1 MFLNVT
7 TGQLSLSPSPKV
19 SQRRTAPWAR
29 AETFFRFLVSS
40 CSRAAPSCSRRREG
54 TQPHRGPRRLDRSGA
69 AQRTGESRARR
80 QLGWSAE
87 EGEQDR
93 LACVEKKAAQSLRVR
108 TVASTLQDGL
118 NFGTFDR
125 AITLKQRRFCFVSVH
140 VSCLGDM
147 KAVLTTKLAFVQ
159 KQKKTFYDVKKRSTS
174 WLDVTHHLRRLNR
187 WKYWPCNAGNSK
199 SCEGIRTA
207 SEHSRL
213 NTSPN
218 SSGTRVPFS
227 SSAQAPLGPNKF
239 TAFHI
244 VPELMFFQA
253 SYSAQEDEK
262 RAGTWSQEREQVL
275 GTQQIIITCIRC
287 KRIGHY
293 SSVANASS
301 DRVAKILHLHLTYT
315 ISLQNKIAL

>member
-1 MFLNVT
+1 MTNRTKIVHRRFYKASSVKNVSVAIYLKPRQVKLKQQKMWVFAAKHLFPPMTQYFNESWTKKATTKNMFLNVT

-125 AITLKQRRFCFVSVH
+125 AIALKQRRFCFVSVH
-140 VSCLGDM
+140 VS
-147 KAVLTTKLAFVQ
+147 
-159 KQKKTFYDVKKRSTS
+159 
-174 WLDVTHHLRRLNR
+174 
-187 WKYWPCNAGNSK
+187 
-199 SCEGIRTA
+199 
-207 SEHSRL
+207 
-213 NTSPN
+213 
-218 SSGTRVPFS
+218 
-227 SSAQAPLGPNKF
+227 
-239 TAFHI
+239 
-244 VPELMFFQA
+244 
-253 SYSAQEDEK
+253 
-262 RAGTWSQEREQVL
+262 
-275 GTQQIIITCIRC
+275 
-287 KRIGHY
+287 
-293 SSVANASS
+293 
-301 DRVAKILHLHLTYT
+301 
-315 ISLQNKIAL
+315 